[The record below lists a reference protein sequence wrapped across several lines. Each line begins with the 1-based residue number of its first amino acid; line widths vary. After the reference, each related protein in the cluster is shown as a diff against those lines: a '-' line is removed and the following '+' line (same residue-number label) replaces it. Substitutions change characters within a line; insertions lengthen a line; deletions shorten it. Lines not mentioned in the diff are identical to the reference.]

1 MSGVLGWLGVGGSGR
16 ESVKSV
22 EKLFGKV
29 DGIFVSLAS
38 LASLFTLTSGL
49 ANLEVKLD
57 AVVLLCSSAF
67 FSLGALNYIFRQVDY
82 SDSLAMAA
90 LGFIPVFGRYLCF
103 SGYVFQPLSSFWDLN
118 TLNDILYTL
127 GAQILTAVS
136 EESFRA
142 TMLNLF
148 KLLPKKAEW
157 IRYGAANAAWV
168 AYHFFRHPFD
178 WAYCAWLACFCA
190 PVFTYCLEK
199 HGLGSACLAHMIC
212 NLVG

>member
-1 MSGVLGWLGVGGSGR
+1 MSGVLGALLSGGSGR
-16 ESVKSV
+16 GVKSV
-22 EKLFGKV
+22 ESVFKRI
-29 DGIFVSLAS
+29 DGIFVSLSS
-38 LASLFTLTSGL
+38 LSALFVLTAGL
-49 ANLEVKLD
+49 SQMEITMD
-57 AVVLLCSSAF
+57 AVMLLCSSSF

-82 SDSLAMAA
+82 QDALAFAA
-90 LGFIPVFGRYLCF
+90 MGFIPVFGRYVCF
-103 SGYVFQPLSSFWDLN
+103 SGYVFQPLSSFWDLS